1 MKLKNMK
8 PKRILDIVGGKS
20 NNNKWDP
27 GNSPE
32 KIMVSGKL
40 TDLDEMVK
48 KMDSTTDYLG
58 SNPDL
63 LVKWPQVVT

>member
-1 MKLKNMK
+1 MKPKNTK
-8 PKRILDIVGGKS
+8 PKRILDIVGRKS
-20 NNNKWDP
+20 NNKGDP

-48 KMDSTTDYLG
+48 KMHSTTDYLG
-58 SNPDL
+58 SDPDSS
-63 LVKWPQVVT
+63 TC

>member
-1 MKLKNMK
+1 MIPKNMK
-8 PKRILDIVGGKS
+8 PKRILDIEGGKS
-20 NNNKWDP
+20 NNNKGDP

-48 KMDSTTDYLG
+48 KMDSTIDYLG
-58 SNPDL
+58 SDPDSS
-63 LVKWPQVVT
+63 TC